1 MLTSIFA
8 RTQHPHRRVWARCL
22 GALLGASVLV
32 FGAWLLWSVLRP
44 APPGF
49 APTAAASAAAS
60 TGVLQYTA
68 DATDQERWVYFDFSS
83 GAVVSSPGSLDWD
96 VAFRRSAVLTNG
108 GVTNSQGMSGAIDL
122 GGLPIEDAIPPLDGF
137 LEDAAQESGGVENS
151 ALRKWY
157 SYSLVT
163 HVVSSKNHVYAMRSA
178 DGEVFLL
185 AFVSYY
191 CDDGSSG
198 CITFRYR
205 RAD

>member
-1 MLTSIFA
+1 M
-8 RTQHPHRRVWARCL
+8 
-22 GALLGASVLV
+22 
-32 FGAWLLWSVLRP
+32 WSLFRP

-49 APTAAASAAAS
+49 APTSAASAAAS

-68 DATDQERWVYFDFSS
+68 DATDQERWVYFDFSR
-83 GAVVSSPGSLDWD
+83 GAVVSTTQGSPDWD
-96 VAFRRSAVLTNG
+96 LAFRRNAVLTNG
-108 GVTNSQGMSGAIDL
+108 GATNLQGLGGAVDL
-122 GGLPIEDAIPPLDGF
+122 GRLLIEDAVPPPDGY
-137 LEDAAQESGGVENS
+137 LVDAAQESGGVENP

-163 HVVSSKNHVYAMRSA
+163 HVVSSKNYVYAVRSA